1 MNKQVKS
8 SQRKGRR
15 KVNKCIF
22 EVGDTN
28 KQKLSKVEREKKE
41 KNQEFRVIFTQERR
55 EKADKGT
62 YRGGSRQRMNE
73 CWHGDPGRPLAQQAF
88 PD

>member
-22 EVGDTN
+22 EVEDTN
-28 KQKLSKVEREKKE
+28 KQKLSKVEREKKGE
-41 KNQEFRVIFTQERR
+41 KQGIQGHFHTREEREIEENSIVITSIVKVFYVSSSLLCFVCELT
-55 EKADKGT
+55 
-62 YRGGSRQRMNE
+62 
-73 CWHGDPGRPLAQQAF
+73 C
-88 PD
+88 